1 MKKALLILPILIFLV
16 GCSAEKKLGM
26 TDNKLV
32 EGTFYLNK
40 KLSND
45 TLRFQLEK
53 FDKGGWNNKVW
64 RITEDTIFQE
74 DSRGLS
80 YYFGKDRCKYQLK
93 NDTLFIWTNI
103 RNDNVEVAKKTQN
116 NVEKYFVLKSN
127 KKQLELIDLNKNKL
141 LDTTNE
147 IRSDIQLR

>member
-1 MKKALLILPILIFLV
+1 
-16 GCSAEKKLGM
+16 M

-53 FDKGGWNNKVW
+53 FDKGSWNNTVW

-93 NDTLFIWTNI
+93 NDTLYIWTNI

-116 NVEKYFVLKSN
+116 NVEKYFVLKSD